1 MGEVSSTRENIETN
15 SEDVSGRDI
24 GKQNFDL
31 DYFGVDS
38 FYPGITVNK
47 ASYNFTIYI
56 LKNIL
61 YKTNN
66 YSFIAVLKDICTPF
80 CSYFFPS
87 LPFFSEFY
95 KCLSIE
101 LRFFGGSQL

>member
-38 FYPGITVNK
+38 FYPVITVNK

-66 YSFIAVLKDICTPF
+66 YSFIAVLKDISTPF

-87 LPFFSEFY
+87 LPFFPSFTNVY
-95 KCLSIE
+95 L
-101 LRFFGGSQL
+101 